1 MNWKSPLFR
10 PFWDNLTY
18 FGVKSDIPG
27 FKITSTCK
35 QIRFKLSYV
44 YIISGCTNPWASYI
58 CILNATC
65 LKQGL
70 VEPIQLIFISDCA
83 TVKAA
88 SHCWRQPYFHS
99 QKQDGVFT
107 DATADLH
114 LFFECCIR
122 YVLFDV
128 FTLIDYRTLIE
139 YWYTY
144 LLRRIFILF
153 TNLSVQ
159 IIHFGRGKNYLCW
172 IPPVT

>member
-1 MNWKSPLFR
+1 MYILF
-10 PFWDNLTY
+10 P
-18 FGVKSDIPG
+18 VAPIPERH
-27 FKITSTCK
+27 TSVSWMRRVT
-35 QIRFKLSYV
+35 Q
-44 YIISGCTNPWASYI
+44 A
-58 CILNATC
+58 
-65 LKQGL
+65 L
-70 VEPIQLIFISDCA
+70 VVPIQLIFISDCA
-83 TVKAA
+83 TARADSSLLKPDV
-88 SHCWRQPYFHS
+88 FHS